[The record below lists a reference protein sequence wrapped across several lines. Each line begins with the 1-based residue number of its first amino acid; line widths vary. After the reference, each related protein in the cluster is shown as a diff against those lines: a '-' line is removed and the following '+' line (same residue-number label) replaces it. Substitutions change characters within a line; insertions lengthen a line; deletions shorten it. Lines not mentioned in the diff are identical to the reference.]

1 MPWEQIFE
9 WLQSNPITAKVMI
22 IAFAV
27 LVASI
32 PLMLIVA
39 FFQGREISFW
49 PPRIGARVSRTETKK
64 RSGIKRVLTSL
75 KSQDSGPSSADPK
88 LSDLIPPLEPTR
100 FKIVNLPDHPEPPV
114 FNWQLT
120 PIGLTMVYQTPFF
133 LEPVFKQ
140 DGTFL
145 GHKVIDIHPAT
156 SNVAQ
161 TVEVPVLVE
170 GVSKLHFLLSAGH
183 GRAEHEGVGF
193 LGKRIGYIEL
203 EFVDGTS
210 QRENLILGKH
220 LREWA
225 YGNPG
230 NLVRE
235 VDYDI
240 TKPAWVSHDFTRR
253 IDAMSVPI
261 KEGPKDLTSIR
272 AVAKFEEDPGK
283 SIITPS
289 IIISAITCE
298 R

>member
-1 MPWEQIFE
+1 MEQFFE
-9 WLQSNPITAKVMI
+9 WLQSNPIAATVAI

-27 LVASI
+27 LVASA
-32 PLMLIVA
+32 PLMYIVA

-49 PPRIGARVSRTETKK
+49 PPRIGARISTTETKK
-64 RSGIKRVLTSL
+64 RLSIKGVPAYRTS
-75 KSQDSGPSSADPK
+75 QAPSASSVDPK
-88 LSDLIPPLEPTR
+88 LSDLIPPLEPMR
-100 FKIVNLPDHPEPPV
+100 FKIVNLPDHPGTPF
-114 FNWQLT
+114 FNWLLT

-133 LEPVFKQ
+133 LEPFFAN

-145 GHKVIDIHPAT
+145 GHKVIDIQPAMG
-156 SNVAQ
+156 NVAQ
-161 TVEVPVLVE
+161 IAEVPLHVE

-183 GRAEHEGVGF
+183 GRAEHEGVRF

-203 EFVDGTS
+203 EFADGTS

-235 VDYDI
+235 VDYTL
-240 TKPAWVSHDFTRR
+240 TKPAWVSHNFTRR
-253 IDAMSVPI
+253 IDYMSIGIEGEP
-261 KEGPKDLTSIR
+261 KELSFIR
-272 AVAKFEEDPGK
+272 VVAKFEEDPK
-283 SIITPS
+283 KPISTPA

-298 R
+298 RAQ